1 MYVCMYVCTY
11 IFALRFKGDIVSLV
25 EKITRFV
32 TVNNFKVNVGVLLLL
47 DQLGKSGESVSSVQV
62 VGIFA
67 T

>member
-11 IFALRFKGDIVSLV
+11 IFAFRFKGDVVSLV

-32 TVNNFKVNVGVLLLL
+32 TVNNFKVNVGVSLSL
-47 DQLGKSGESVSSVQV
+47 DQLRKSRESVSSVQV
-62 VGIFA
+62 VSIFA